1 MLCGVRI
8 LDKSRDGRENNFR
21 IEIWTK
27 FSDESD
33 EVGQKMKDYIETKL
47 VPTLM
52 EDEEQKGSPKIN
64 FSSHKTTEKAKPAMD
79 KSTSYQKK

>member
-33 EVGQKMKDYIETKL
+33 EVGQKMKTYIESKL
-47 VPTLM
+47 VPVLM
-52 EDEEQKGSPKIN
+52 DDDEQKGSPKIA
-64 FSSHKTTEKAKPAMD
+64 FSSHKPAEKKPAMD
-79 KSTSYQKK
+79 KGMSTPKK